1 MASPCVASSK
11 LALPSVLQSLFRAE
25 FASELRSQ
33 DSFYNRARPLSLRR
47 ASLPSRGFQS
57 KRAITTSLPRSQEF
71 QSEQPPSSS
80 TEPSSAT
87 DNSSP
92 SQFDHVVESALEDK
106 VKHSEN
112 SKRRTESSRTP
123 PDTKSKS
130 QKPPSMLQQ
139 LQQSQQK
146 KKKREGWQIQKDALK
161 GKFKE
166 GWNPTKKLS
175 PDALDGIRHLHAMAP
190 DRFTTPVLAEQFK
203 VSPEAVRRILKS
215 KWKASET
222 EMDDRRKRWEKRH
235 DRIWSQ
241 MAELGLR
248 PKRKRTQEI
257 DDSKVLYE
265 DDGS

>member
-1 MASPCVASSK
+1 MSSPCIASSK
-11 LALPSVLQSLFRAE
+11 LALPSVLRSLFRAE
-25 FASELRSQ
+25 FASKVRPQ
-33 DSFYNRARPLSLRR
+33 DSFYNRAKVLSLRR
-47 ASLPSRGFQS
+47 AFVPSQSFQS
-57 KRAITTSLPRSQEF
+57 KRTITTSLSRSQGF

-92 SQFDHVVESALEDK
+92 SQFDHVVESAPEDK
-106 VKHSEN
+106 AKHAEKSQG
-112 SKRRTESSRTP
+112 RTKSSRA

-130 QKPPSMLQQ
+130 QKPPGMLQQ

-161 GKFKE
+161 GKFKD

-190 DRFTTPVLAEQFK
+190 DRFTTSVLAGQFK

-248 PKRKRTQEI
+248 PKKKRTQEI
-257 DDSKVLYE
+257 DDSKVLYG

>member
-1 MASPCVASSK
+1 MASLCAASSK
-11 LALPSVLQSLFRAE
+11 LALPSVLRSLFRAE
-25 FASELRSQ
+25 FASEVRPQ
-33 DSFYNRARPLSLRR
+33 VSFYNRARVLSLRR
-47 ASLPSRGFQS
+47 ASLSPRDFQS
-57 KRAITTSLPRSQEF
+57 KRTITTSISRSQES
-71 QSEQPPSSS
+71 QSEQPPSS

-92 SQFDHVVESALEDK
+92 SQFEHVAETAPED
-106 VKHSEN
+106 N
-112 SKRRTESSRTP
+112 SKHTGKSQRRTESSRAP
-123 PDTKSKS
+123 PDAKSKS
-130 QKPPSMLQQ
+130 QRPPSMLQQ

-215 KWKASET
+215 KWKASES

-265 DDGS
+265 DDGL

>member
-1 MASPCVASSK
+1 MASPCVTCSK
-11 LALPSVLQSLFRAE
+11 LALPSVLQSIFRAE
-25 FASELRSQ
+25 FASELRPQ
-33 DSFYNRARPLSLRR
+33 DSFYNQARLLSLRR
-47 ASLPSRGFQS
+47 AHLPYRSFQI
-57 KRAITTSLPRSQEF
+57 KRTFATSLPRSQEV
-71 QSEQPPSSS
+71 QSEQPPSPSI
-80 TEPSSAT
+80 EPSTVT

-92 SQFDHVVESALEDK
+92 SQFDHIVEGTPGDK
-106 VKHSEN
+106 IKHTGKSQT
-112 SKRRTESSRTP
+112 RTDPSRNP
-123 PDTKSKS
+123 PDAKSKN
-130 QKPPSMLQQ
+130 QKSPRMLQQ

-161 GKFKE
+161 SKFKE

-175 PDALDGIRHLHAMAP
+175 PDALDGMRHLHAMAP

-215 KWKASET
+215 KWKASES
-222 EMDDRRKRWEKRH
+222 EMEDRRKRWEKRH

-257 DDSKVLYE
+257 DDSRVLYE
-265 DDGS
+265 DSGS